1 MVLCTISRPYYPI
14 NNWLK
19 VKFQLL
25 GLICEQSAEYCSYS
39 STMEDI
45 ENLPKELQI
54 RPRCLIALTGLNV
67 ETNPFHT
74 YVWKSFSQRQSGDVD
89 ALRFI
94 NLSFDHPYSKA
105 KPKHA
110 SHYEWYQVKGIIKRH
125 WMKKHL
131 EELPAVV
138 IVFFDLESNEPNW
151 SGKVKECA
159 RRVELVR
166 SNLISR
172 ATKLVVTL
180 LQTRPTNEISGDFN
194 AATRIQ
200 ELSENCQ
207 INVKNIY
214 LLEQSEFMLS
224 SVKRLK
230 DELFGMAHSY
240 YHNAAKR
247 VKAHKSNLTKANQQL
262 SIRHDFKIAFFN
274 ELKQDSTLALKQYRQ
289 AYNNLV
295 ELKVPNAHLLELKI
309 VAGFI
314 NFKICQIA
322 FQMHGWDAISQFQRH
337 ITIFKNAEGMPELGY
352 EHEAWLAKQY
362 DIFGKLF
369 EEATQFD
376 CQASMSQNA
385 GLYFHEAGRHTINRR
400 KLAMRLCSIELV
412 SNINNTSLTLSP
424 SSLRQSSNLGGVVQ
438 LEAESQKQSLTDPTS
453 RDGYDKLPEFF
464 GQRPWRNAGQIL
476 ETTDPVKEREGIMTL
491 QAKEA
496 LVDHSKLIIP
506 LFARASLYF
515 ERFGA
520 KRMRSYS
527 TYYIAEEFFRKGEFE
542 SALDHYNKIVDD
554 FRRSSWTLL
563 FASISHRIYQCATL
577 LGKNSLVI
585 PTAFELLASCIL
597 LN

>member
-1 MVLCTISRPYYPI
+1 MD
-14 NNWLK
+14 
-19 VKFQLL
+19 
-25 GLICEQSAEYCSYS
+25 
-39 STMEDI
+39 DI

-54 RPRCLIALTGLNV
+54 RPRCLIALTGLAV

-74 YVWKSFSQRQSGDVD
+74 YVWKCFSRRQSDDVD

-94 NLSFDHPYSKA
+94 NLPFDHPYSKA

-131 EELPAVV
+131 DELPAVV
-138 IVFFDLESNEPNW
+138 IVFFDLENNEPNW
-151 SGKVKECA
+151 SEKVKECA
-159 RRVELVR
+159 RHVELVR

-172 ATKLVVTL
+172 ATKLVMTL
-180 LQTRPTNEISGDFN
+180 LQNRPTNEICGDIN
-194 AATRIQ
+194 AQTCIQ
-200 ELSENCQ
+200 ELSERCQ

-230 DELFGMAHSY
+230 DELFAMAHSY

-262 SIRHDFKIAFFN
+262 SVRHDFKIAFFN
-274 ELKQDSTLALKQYRQ
+274 ELRQDSTLALKQYRQ

-295 ELKVPNAHLLELKI
+295 ELKMPNAHLLELKI

-337 ITIFKNAEGMPELGY
+337 ITIFKNAVGMPELAY
-352 EHEAWLAKQY
+352 EHEAWLAQQY

-369 EEATQFD
+369 EEAAQTN

-400 KLAMRLCSIELV
+400 ALAMRLCSINLI
-412 SNINNTSLTLSP
+412 STNINSTSLTLSP
-424 SSLRQSSNLGGVVQ
+424 SSLHQSSSLGSGVHAGV
-438 LEAESQKQSLTDPTS
+438 ESPKQSLTDPTS
-453 RDGYDKLPEFF
+453 HDGYDELPEFF
-464 GQRPWRNAGQIL
+464 GQRPWRNPGL
-476 ETTDPVKEREGIMTL
+476 TPETTDPMREREGIMRL

-496 LVDHSKLIIP
+496 LKIIIP
-506 LFARASLYF
+506 LFTRASSYY

-520 KRMRSYS
+520 KRIRSYS
-527 TYYIAEEFFRKGEFE
+527 TYYIAEEYFRKGEFE

-554 FRRSSWTLL
+554 FRRSTWPSL
-563 FASISHRIYQCATL
+563 FASISHRIYQWVPF
-577 LGKNSLVI
+577 SLYMH
-585 PTAFELLASCIL
+585 LCQ
-597 LN
+597 